1 MAVPRLHALNQHN
14 STDEEM
20 QHDDQGSRMIRQ
32 NVMIYNNWDLTR
44 SSAMPQSR
52 STPATDLADLD
63 RQVGYMLR
71 QAQLAVFA
79 DFIAKQRGAALRPG
93 QFSILAIIGRNPGL
107 SQTQVC
113 SALGIK
119 RANLVAAIDALES
132 LGLVRRD
139 ASVTDRRS
147 NKLNLTPAGQRALQ
161 TALETQAEHEARITR
176 LLGTAGKR
184 ALLKQ
189 LAKLCELRKTRS
201 PQ

>member
-1 MAVPRLHALNQHN
+1 
-14 STDEEM
+14 
-20 QHDDQGSRMIRQ
+20 
-32 NVMIYNNWDLTR
+32 
-44 SSAMPQSR
+44 MPQSENVA
-52 STPATDLADLD
+52 STDLADLD
-63 RQVGYMLR
+63 QQVGYMLR

-79 DFIAKQRGAALRPG
+79 DFIAKLRGAVLRPG

-107 SQTQVC
+107 SQTKVC
-113 SALGIK
+113 TALGIK

-147 NKLNLTPAGQRALQ
+147 NRLQLTPSGQRALQ
-161 TALETQAEHEARITR
+161 TALETQMEHEARITR

-189 LAKLCELRKTRS
+189 LAKLCELRNTRS
-201 PQ
+201 SE